1 MCYNI
6 FNKKREKKMTKT
18 LEQIIKNEFGGQTI
32 LQWTQAIVVYI
43 TTRDVGDYEDELRQ
57 TFNDLVT
64 RSAELA
70 TFIGTSVEAEAIAMN
85 IFNTLLC
92 HLDNCVNSK
101 DDIAFKTAHL
111 KVARDVCRD
120 ARANASYED
129 FVAASQQIVS
139 DFQSCARTMGGIQRV
154 IPCGT
159 GYGIVTSQLSPADAV
174 SAAIAACVYSAPQDN
189 KVIDA
194 GALVDLG
201 RKFTTKLNKD
211 LPGLEEADF
220 FRIVDTLI
228 DRCFDV
234 YGAEQTQSLI
244 NRIVDDFIKAL
255 TPTEVTQHNEYV
267 TEVFPNAPTDV
278 LKITNIVGQ
287 RFKHGLS
294 LCYRQAR
301 QLSLSWIK
309 VLHYYHFAAGFS
321 FKIGLVDVSC
331 LLNDGYYL
339 GKHSLVSHVSS
350 SYIIMGDY
358 DATGAAQKASGEFA
372 IPYLW
377 EKKHVKSGVTDIR
390 VITSGVTDIR
400 VITIDNILCDPLFED
415 TGHYT
420 LKPISQRIS
429 GAPQRVPY
437 YYINAITSTN
447 QACEKDGDLFVVCL
461 KSGSNTQ
468 AAVWGQPLSSAEAEK
483 VLPYLDFLPGQEQ
496 DTKQD
501 TILCKTVTNPV
512 GSIANALLATQTP
525 YLIVRL
531 QEQWAA

>member
-1 MCYNI
+1 
-6 FNKKREKKMTKT
+6 MTKT
-18 LEQIIKNEFGGQTI
+18 LEQVIKDAFQGKTV
-32 LQWTQAIVVYI
+32 LQWTQETVAYI
-43 TTRDVGDYEDELRQ
+43 NKHRDASDYENELRQ
-57 TFNDLVT
+57 AFNDLVT
-64 RSAELA
+64 HSSELA
-70 TFIGTSVEAEAIAMN
+70 MLAGMSAKAVAMN
-85 IFNTLLC
+85 IFNTILC
-92 HLDNCVNSK
+92 HLDTCNNSK
-101 DDIAFKTAHL
+101 EALALKTAHL
-111 KVARDVCRD
+111 KVMRSVCKD

-129 FVAASQQIVS
+129 FVTTSQQIVS
-139 DFQSCARTMGGIQRV
+139 DFNSCARTIGGVQRV

-159 GYGIVTSQLSPADAV
+159 GYGIVTSELSTADAIG
-174 SAAIAACVYSAPQDN
+174 AAIAACVYAVPQD
-189 KVIDA
+189 KRVIDA

-201 RKFTTKLNKD
+201 KRFTTKLNKD

-244 NRIVDDFIKAL
+244 NRIVDHFIQAL
-255 TPTEVTQHNEYV
+255 SPVEVTQHDEYV
-267 TEVFPNAPTDV
+267 KEVFPNAPTDV

-287 RFKHGLS
+287 RFKHGLA

-309 VLHYYHFAAGFS
+309 VLHYYPDFATG

-377 EKKHVKSGVTDIR
+377 EKKHTKSGA
-390 VITSGVTDIR
+390 TDIR

-447 QACEKDGDLFVVCL
+447 QVCEKDGDLFVVCL
-461 KSGSNTQ
+461 KSGTNTH